1 MTNRVLLD
9 TSAAVALCV
18 SDHVGH
24 RAVVEAIGD
33 REAGLAGHAWFE
45 TFSVLT
51 RLPPP
56 QRRRADEVITMLTTN
71 FPASVFP
78 DAVVQRE
85 FVEELPRLQIAGG
98 AIYDALVVLAAR
110 SAALPLL
117 SSDRRAGA
125 TYAQFAVEVEFVAQP
140 EAPAKSG

>member
-1 MTNRVLLD
+1 
-9 TSAAVALCV
+9 
-18 SDHVGH
+18 
-24 RAVVEAIGD
+24 
-33 REAGLAGHAWFE
+33 
-45 TFSVLT
+45 
-51 RLPPP
+51 
-56 QRRRADEVITMLTTN
+56 MLTTN
-71 FPASVFP
+71 FPATVFP

-110 SAALPLL
+110 WVNLPLL

-140 EAPAKSG
+140 EAPAKQG